1 MIKLTSTIILIMFI
15 AIGYGQNVSESIVS
29 QKETFNPLFSD
40 YEAVLS
46 MEYIKNYTV
55 SEADTSY
62 YFILDIKEKN
72 VEVDNVSLG
81 SIIFNSS
88 GIEVS
93 STKIYTLEKDG
104 GQSVL
109 NKGEFME
116 FYKCINDVYLF
127 IAQEQIYGVNEN
139 NIVATSSIKNISV
152 GGEYQPKSSSLNKVH
167 YYFRIG
173 DQATYEMNKVQFE
186 KIVKFIREIKNNWK
200 K

>member
-1 MIKLTSTIILIMFI
+1 M
-15 AIGYGQNVSESIVS
+15 
-29 QKETFNPLFSD
+29 
-40 YEAVLS
+40 
-46 MEYIKNYTV
+46 
-55 SEADTSY
+55 
-62 YFILDIKEKN
+62 
-72 VEVDNVSLG
+72 
-81 SIIFNSS
+81 SS
-88 GIEVS
+88 A
-93 STKIYTLEKDG
+93 KIYTLEKDG

>member
-15 AIGYGQNVSESIVS
+15 AIGYGQNVSESIFS

-72 VEVDNVSLG
+72 IEVDNVSLG
-81 SIIFNSS
+81 SIIFNGS
-88 GIEVS
+88 GFGVS
-93 STKIYTLEKDG
+93 SAKIYTLEKDG
-104 GQSVL
+104 CQSVL

-152 GGEYQPKSSSLNKVH
+152 GGEYWPKSSSWNKVQ